1 MNWIAEHWQDLL
13 AVYGGLVAVCTIIV
27 KWTPTTKDN
36 EILDKIIRVVD
47 LFSTAFRKTDKE
59 KLEGK

>member
-47 LFSTAFRKTDKE
+47 LFSTAFRKDDKE